1 MTNGEYL
8 LHSSQSM
15 INKMLCE
22 LSELKLC
29 KACSAKPMLREWNG
43 LFYVECQCQSHTPV
57 YSKQDSAIAA
67 WNRKMV

>member
-1 MTNGEYL
+1 
-8 LHSSQSM
+8 
-15 INKMLCE
+15 MLCE

-29 KACSAKPMLREWNG
+29 KACSTKPTLREWNG
-43 LFYVECQCQSHTPV
+43 LFYVECQSCQSHTTA